1 MDTIE
6 TSEHI
11 NHNRR
16 RFLGAAAMTL
26 ATAHFGMVGFADA
39 QSSKATPQNCPL

>member
-26 ATAHFGMVGFADA
+26 ATAHFAWSGSLMRNRARRR
-39 QSSKATPQNCPL
+39 SQNCPL